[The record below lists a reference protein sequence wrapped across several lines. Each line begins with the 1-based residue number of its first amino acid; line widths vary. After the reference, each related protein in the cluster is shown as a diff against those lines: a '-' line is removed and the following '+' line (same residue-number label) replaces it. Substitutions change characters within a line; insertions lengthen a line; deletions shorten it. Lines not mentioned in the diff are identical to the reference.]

1 MSNLTSF
8 RQLARGLSVAGL
20 LLSFAA
26 PLLVGCAPAV
36 TVVASRAAD
45 PQFHTITVLGQGE
58 ASARPDLA
66 RASLGVEVIAP
77 SVADASSQAAARMN
91 QVLAALKRAGI
102 ADKDI
107 RTSNFSVSREQQ
119 PDYGTPMPGPMPEP
133 MPEMQA
139 PPAPPPPPASGGRA
153 PKGKPASPPPIA
165 LPQMPPMM
173 QPMPSMPYMP
183 PRQAEV
189 YRVSNTVDV
198 KIRDLA
204 KVGPVLD
211 AAMAAGA
218 NNIFGVH
225 FEVDVPDAL
234 YAQARTKAAADA
246 RTKAEALAKLQG
258 VTLAGVVSINETMG
272 GGMPYPMPMMASKAM
287 FDSGG
292 GTPASP
298 GEVALTAQVQVVY
311 ALKGEGA
318 AKAAETE

>member
-1 MSNLTSF
+1 M
-8 RQLARGLSVAGL
+8 AGL

-26 PLLVGCAPAV
+26 PLLVGCAPQV
-36 TVVASRAAD
+36 TVAGRAAN

-107 RTSNFSVSREQQ
+107 RTSNFSVNREQQ
-119 PDYGTPMPGPMPEP
+119 PDYGPPMPYPMPGPLPHP
-133 MPEMQA
+133 MPAPMPDMQA
-139 PPAPPPPPASGGRA
+139 PSAPSPPPTSGGRA
-153 PKGKPASPPPIA
+153 PKGKPAPPPIV
-165 LPQMPPMM
+165 LPQMPPM
-173 QPMPSMPYMP
+173 MPSMPYMP
-183 PRQAEV
+183 PRQV
-189 YRVSNTVDV
+189 DMYRVSNTVDV

-211 AAMAAGA
+211 AAMAAGV
-218 NNIFGVH
+218 NNIFGVQ
-225 FEVDVPDAL
+225 FEIDVPDAL
-234 YAQARTKAAADA
+234 QAQARTKAAADA

-258 VTLAGVVSINETMG
+258 VTLAGVVSINEMMS
-272 GGMPYPMPMMASKAM
+272 GGMHYPPMPMMASKAM
-287 FDSGG
+287 FDGGG

-298 GEVALTAQVQVVY
+298 GEVSLTTQVQVVY
-311 ALKGEGA
+311 ALTGEGA
-318 AKAAETE
+318 AKAAEAD